1 MGPAA
6 AGPATAGDSS
16 VSARPAS
23 VRLDQLEPHPG
34 NVRQQLGDLT
44 ELALSIREHGIIQP
58 LVVQPLP
65 DDRYRLV
72 TGHRRAAASALAGR
86 TTVPVVVRDDLDAP
100 AVLAVM
106 LVENMQRQSLNP
118 LEEAHALQSLRNLSG
133 CTQADLAR
141 SVGRSIA
148 WVSMRLSLL
157 ELDEDEAAEIVAEH
171 GIVEAQ
177 QLVQERRRADRDGA
191 KRDRGWDRSPWH
203 IGKDHPLAAA
213 ATDLC
218 DQSDHN
224 LRRRLR
230 GTGCGVCWEQVI
242 RADERRLL
250 TKQSPPCTQ
259 RRCRGSMTWPSNVSA
274 REIAA

>member
-1 MGPAA
+1 M
-6 AGPATAGDSS
+6 T
-16 VSARPAS
+16 ARPAV

-34 NVRQQLGDLT
+34 NVRRQLGDLT

-86 TTVPVVVRDDLDAP
+86 TTVPVVLRDDLDPA

-106 LVENMQRQSLNP
+106 LVENMQRQSLSP
-118 LEEAHALQSLRNLSG
+118 LEEAHALASLKNMTG
-133 CTQADLAR
+133 CTQGDLAR
-141 SVGRSIA
+141 NVGRSVA
-148 WVSMRLSLL
+148 WVSSRLSLL
-157 ELDEDEAAEIVAEH
+157 ELDEAEAAELVQEH

-177 QLVQERRRADRDGA
+177 EVVKERRRALRDGE

-203 IGKDHPLAAA
+203 LGKDHPLAAA
-213 ATDLC
+213 ATEMC
-218 DQSDHN
+218 DVSDHN

-230 GTGCGVCWEQVI
+230 DTGCGHCWEQVI
-242 RADERRLL
+242 RADERRRVA
-250 TKQSPPCTQ
+250 KESPPPCPQ
-259 RRCRGSMTWPSNVSA
+259 RSRLSRRSMTWLSNVPVMGT
-274 REIAA
+274 AA